1 MIMILKVLKELLIK
15 DCSINKMSIV
25 QPVIGMGRIKN
36 LEKERERERVKW
48 LNSFS
53 YFFALLAL

>member
-15 DCSINKMSIV
+15 DCSINKMTIV

-36 LEKERERERVKW
+36 LEKERERERES
-48 LNSFS
+48 ND
-53 YFFALLAL
+53 